1 MRSLLL
7 PLALACSALAFGD
20 RLILIPTAI
29 KIPYGT
35 AKLEHMFDGAEP
47 RHSRTALGF
56 GFNQSIDAEITFEN
70 QSDQDQILS
79 FDISYNLLP
88 AIAGF
93 SPGISVGVRDGIA
106 KSEEGRYFYGAVTY
120 KMPTSDDF
128 LSDLVAEATLGIAYG
143 DRKTAFVGASV
154 PFSRALRLLA
164 EFDTRKVSGG
174 LEYRPRQ
181 DLWVRWIHRDDESL
195 WSLTLVR
202 KF

>member
-1 MRSLLL
+1 M
-7 PLALACSALAFGD
+7 ACSALAFGD

-47 RHSRTALGF
+47 RHSRTALGV
-56 GFNQSIDAEITFEN
+56 GVNQSIDAEITFEE
-70 QSDQDQILS
+70 QSDRDKVFS

-93 SPGISVGVRDGIA
+93 SPGVSVGVRDGTG
-106 KSEEGRYFYGAVTY
+106 KTEEGRYFYGVVTY

-128 LSDLVAEATLGIAYG
+128 MSDLVAEATLGIAYG
-143 DRKTAFVGASV
+143 DRKTAFVGANV

-164 EFDTRKVSGG
+164 EFDTREVSGG

-181 DLWVRWIHRDDESL
+181 DVRVRWIHREDSSL